1 MYNNELTIVT
11 YHYVRELEK
20 TSYPSIKGLHLSK
33 FKKQLEYFQ
42 RVYTFI
48 SIQDIFNNLNHDE
61 AIPANALLLTFD
73 DGYTDHF
80 INVFPILN
88 KLGIKGCFFPSAK
101 PVQENKVLSVNKIQ
115 FILSSMK
122 NVDDLLKNIYD
133 SLDNNRHLY
142 DLKSNDYYFNLLT
155 RDLYAF
161 DGKKITFIKRIL
173 QKELEKKLRESIID
187 ELFKKYVTCDEGS
200 FANELYMGMSEI
212 KYMIDSGMHFGSH
225 GYEHCWFNTISQ
237 KEQEKDI
244 DAAIVFLN
252 KLGIDSSIWTM
263 CYPYGGYDYSLI
275 EILKKKKF
283 KFGFTANKGIAK
295 INKNNV
301 FTLKRFD
308 TNDLPITC

>member
-1 MYNNELTIVT
+1 MFNNELTIVT

-20 TSYPSIKGLHLSK
+20 TSYPSIKGLHLEK

-48 SIQDIFNNLNHDE
+48 SIQDIFNNLNYNE

-115 FILSSMK
+115 FILASMK
-122 NVDDLLKNIYD
+122 SVDDLLKNIYD

-155 RDLYAF
+155 RDLYGF

-173 QKELEKKLRESIID
+173 QKELERKTLDLFIKGTALEKRSLVLQEKLFDKSLDDRLSSMEQELIKKTVGGKVINTKKPIEVFDTTEDVERGQPAPFEID
-187 ELFKKYVTCDEGS
+187 E
-200 FANELYMGMSEI
+200 
-212 KYMIDSGMHFGSH
+212 
-225 GYEHCWFNTISQ
+225 
-237 KEQEKDI
+237 
-244 DAAIVFLN
+244 
-252 KLGIDSSIWTM
+252 
-263 CYPYGGYDYSLI
+263 I
-275 EILKKKKF
+275 EIVKSEPVKKTESNQKKESFETTQRDDEETARIGRSGDPLKIKKVK
-283 KFGFTANKGIAK
+283 
-295 INKNNV
+295 
-301 FTLKRFD
+301 
-308 TNDLPITC
+308 